1 MTIDWS
7 KWHSWVIKFHLG
19 QSPVGL
25 ITRVTLM
32 WRVCVCGINTG
43 CCTPLL
49 CFAQND
55 DVISGNQRNW
65 LYTKKTK
72 KNPILCLIHCT
83 CVSCLFLRKK
93 IILSRIIIKSLYAR
107 LPCLLF
113 LILFT
118 TPFYYRNKIAI
129 KRSVFCQ
136 CSFPFLLVLLVTI
149 NFLWCSRLLKHVCL
163 KSSGHFSIKHIHISW
178 NLQINKCKRRFY
190 LLSSVQIVFYLRMP
204 EW

>member
-1 MTIDWS
+1 M
-7 KWHSWVIKFHLG
+7 
-19 QSPVGL
+19 
-25 ITRVTLM
+25 
-32 WRVCVCGINTG
+32 CGINTG
-43 CCTPLL
+43 CCTLL

-72 KNPILCLIHCT
+72 KNPILCLIQCS
-83 CVSCLFLRKK
+83 VSVFEKK

-113 LILFT
+113 LLLFT

-129 KRSVFCQ
+129 KRAVFCQ

-149 NFLWCSRLLKHVCL
+149 NFLWCSLLLKHVCL
-163 KSSGHFSIKHIHISW
+163 KSSGHFSIKHIFLEIY
-178 NLQINKCKRRFY
+178 K
-190 LLSSVQIVFYLRMP
+190 
-204 EW
+204 

>member
-1 MTIDWS
+1 MSYQVSFGSITCWSYNPSNSNVKSVCVWNKYRVLHTTTLLCS
-7 KWHSWVIKFHLG
+7 KWRCNQRQPEKLAVYKKDKEKSDSLFD
-19 QSPVGL
+19 
-25 ITRVTLM
+25 TLY
-32 WRVCVCGINTG
+32 VCV
-43 CCTPLL
+43 
-49 CFAQND
+49 
-55 DVISGNQRNW
+55 
-65 LYTKKTK
+65 
-72 KNPILCLIHCT
+72 
-83 CVSCLFLRKK
+83 CLFLRKK

-178 NLQINKCKRRFY
+178 NLQINKCKRIFY

>member
-1 MTIDWS
+1 MSYQVSFGSITCWSYNLSNSNVKSVCVWNKYRVLHTTLLCS
-7 KWHSWVIKFHLG
+7 KWRCNQRQPEKLTVYKKDKEKSDSLFD
-19 QSPVGL
+19 
-25 ITRVTLM
+25 TLYV
-32 WRVCVCGINTG
+32 VCV
-43 CCTPLL
+43 
-49 CFAQND
+49 
-55 DVISGNQRNW
+55 
-65 LYTKKTK
+65 
-72 KNPILCLIHCT
+72 
-83 CVSCLFLRKK
+83 CLFLRKK

-118 TPFYYRNKIAI
+118 TPFYYRNKKAI

-149 NFLWCSRLLKHVCL
+149 NFLWCSRLLRHVCL

>member
-1 MTIDWS
+1 MSYQVSFGSITCWS
-7 KWHSWVIKFHLG
+7 YNPSNSNVKS
-19 QSPVGL
+19 
-25 ITRVTLM
+25 
-32 WRVCVCGINTG
+32 VCVCGINTG
-43 CCTPLL
+43 CCRPL

-72 KNPILCLIHCT
+72 KNPILCLIHC
-83 CVSCLFLRKK
+83 VCLSVFEKK

-118 TPFYYRNKIAI
+118 TPFYYRNKKAI

-149 NFLWCSRLLKHVCL
+149 NFL
-163 KSSGHFSIKHIHISW
+163 
-178 NLQINKCKRRFY
+178 
-190 LLSSVQIVFYLRMP
+190 
-204 EW
+204 